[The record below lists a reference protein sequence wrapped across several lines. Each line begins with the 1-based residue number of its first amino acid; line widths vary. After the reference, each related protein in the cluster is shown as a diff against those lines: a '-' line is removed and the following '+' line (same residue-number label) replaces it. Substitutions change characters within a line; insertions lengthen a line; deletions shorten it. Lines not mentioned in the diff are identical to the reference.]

1 MRRQK
6 YLRGLAE
13 LKTRFG
19 LGSNVVAPHTA
30 YMKITSLEIEK
41 LRLSRV
47 RENALQRI
55 ADIDARCAQIQTE
68 KTALLAA
75 LGPAAPAP
83 APARTGERN
92 RGPSLRR
99 PGALSLRY

>member
-13 LKTRFG
+13 LKTRYG
-19 LGSNVVAPHTA
+19 LGASKVAPHTA

-41 LRLSRV
+41 LRLNRM
-47 RENALQRI
+47 RETAMLRI
-55 ADIDARCAQIQTE
+55 ADIDARFREIQRE

-75 LGPAAPAP
+75 IGPLASATSTSAN
-83 APARTGERN
+83 GERN
-92 RGPSLRR
+92 RGVAHQRS
-99 PGALSLRY
+99 GTITLRY

>member
-13 LKTRFG
+13 LKTRSG
-19 LGSNVVAPHTA
+19 LGSSMIAPHTA

-47 RENALQRI
+47 RENAMQRI
-55 ADIDARCAQIQTE
+55 VDIDARFKEIQRE

-75 LGPAAPAP
+75 IGPSACAPPAAVN
-83 APARTGERN
+83 GERN
-92 RGPSLRR
+92 RGVGLQQRGSITI
-99 PGALSLRY
+99 RY

>member
-6 YLRGLAE
+6 YLRGLAD
-13 LKTRFG
+13 LKTRYG
-19 LGSNVVAPHTA
+19 LGSSRVAPHTA

-47 RENALQRI
+47 REDAMQRI
-55 ADIDARCAQIQTE
+55 ADVDARFREIQRE

-75 LGPAAPAP
+75 IGPSASARPAAAN
-83 APARTGERN
+83 GERT
-92 RGPSLRR
+92 RGVGLQLPASITI
-99 PGALSLRY
+99 RY